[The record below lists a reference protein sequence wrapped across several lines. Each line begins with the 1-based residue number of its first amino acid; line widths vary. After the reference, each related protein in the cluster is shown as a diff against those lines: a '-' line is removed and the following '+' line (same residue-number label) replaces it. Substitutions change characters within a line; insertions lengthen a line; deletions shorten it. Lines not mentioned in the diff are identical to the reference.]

1 MVTQVTTVLNTA
13 STEYGDDVLTD
24 TDSDSYEIITEDET
38 QEFYDLSDDDDDDDA
53 NSRFFANFT
62 TTKEP
67 TRHRTRSGTAG
78 TRAKNKQFLVIRDAQ
93 TQEPDTRKLLEKDT
107 NYGKESILRQKGK
120 KARNTDPN
128 KHVSFVPSSSELV
141 DVPSD
146 GKVAY
151 NKMFTLPSEKQR
163 VETTRRLLFADDG
176 DDDSLE
182 EKDFHVDEDTHKLP
196 SENGASI
203 VTPRD
208 QEKANPDL
216 QGSNA
221 GLNEILARSDSMRT
235 FHETTKV
242 GSVKK
247 GKHDKDPFKEQ
258 LVNVPK
264 GQKGKFAKS
273 AKTQDVPTTERVKK
287 GILTYMK
294 DDRASRKMPIKQKL
308 YNKFKGKTESND
320 RTARENKKRSLSDL
334 IKQIGRSKVSDI
346 DMKPNYE
353 PVMENY
359 QETVVRT
366 IDYVEQTDS
375 QESGADFQR
384 MDLNVSSSEK
394 RE

>member
-1 MVTQVTTVLNTA
+1 M
-13 STEYGDDVLTD
+13 
-24 TDSDSYEIITEDET
+24 
-38 QEFYDLSDDDDDDDA
+38 
-53 NSRFFANFT
+53 
-62 TTKEP
+62 
-67 TRHRTRSGTAG
+67 
-78 TRAKNKQFLVIRDAQ
+78 IRDAQ
-93 TQEPDTRKLLEKDT
+93 TQEPDTRKLLEKET

-128 KHVSFVPSSSELV
+128 KHVSFVASSSELV

-151 NKMFTLPSEKQR
+151 NKMFTLPPEKQR

-176 DDDSLE
+176 DDDSFE
-182 EKDFHVDEDTHKLP
+182 EKDFHLDEDIHKLP

-208 QEKANPDL
+208 QEKGNPDL
-216 QGSNA
+216 QGSNS

-294 DDRASRKMPIKQKL
+294 DDRTSRKVPIKQKL

-320 RTARENKKRSLSDL
+320 PTAKENKKRSLSDL
-334 IKQIGRSKVSDI
+334 IKQIGRSKVSDN

-353 PVMENY
+353 PEMENY

-366 IDYVEQTDS
+366 INYVEQKDS
-375 QESGADFQR
+375 KESGTDVQR
-384 MDLNVSSSEK
+384 MDSNISSSEK